1 MKKKLASI
9 FAAVALFSGVA
20 IGAAPAAN
28 ASHSSGGPIT
38 TYSYHYDWRC
48 QWNVRYAGEPY
59 YKGYLYKVWYKTT
72 HVDYSYFDTY
82 WHGYNDY
89 SYTQF
94 SHRQYSTSFPRC
106 AGGEW

>member
-1 MKKKLASI
+1 MNKLAK
-9 FAAVALFSGVA
+9 AAGILGASAALAFG
-20 IGAAPAAN
+20 GLAPAQAN
-28 ASHSSGGPIT
+28 HTSGGTIV

-48 QWNVRYAGEPY
+48 QWNIKYAGEPF

-72 HVDYSYFDTY
+72 HVDYAQWQTDYY
-82 WHGYNDY
+82 GYRDY
-89 SYTQF
+89 STTAF